1 LQMAYELSSLLN
13 TENKSFDLLALW
25 PILLENSSTADREAW
40 AWGHALVEYWTKN
53 LSIEQFRSSYQ
64 GYLETTKTGL

>member
-1 LQMAYELSSLLN
+1 
-13 TENKSFDLLALW
+13 LALW
-25 PILLENSSTADREAW
+25 PILLENSSTADKEAW
-40 AWGHALVEYWTKN
+40 AWGHALVEYWTKD